1 MSTSTQKH
9 FSYVSLALILFS
21 VIGLLWAKLGL
32 VLLPVLVLV
41 CVGHAIYSSTLNLL
55 SAKTLWSPLKVH
67 NLAKAMAFG
76 FTGIGLVALGFV
88 LSSVGGIIIEQITQQ
103 VPLLAGD
110 INKVITQFSVFS
122 SIGIKPLE
130 PGSIETL
137 FASYAK
143 TNASNLLALTGHGLK
158 SGFLLL
164 LAVIIAFSVLS
175 QILDGQRPN
184 VAKTRYP
191 FVQELLYQASLFKR
205 CFGNF
210 MAAQAYVAI
219 WNTLCT
225 SVFIFLVL
233 PLFDVDLPFK
243 ALLIGLTFLL
253 SFVPALGNIVCNTL
267 MAVVCAASGAAIAL
281 LAIVYLILAH
291 KAEYLINAKVLG
303 KMQDV
308 SVAEM
313 LAFLVVGETLFGL
326 FGLILLPIAYL
337 YLRQAVNDRQL
348 LRTGEEQS
356 AKAKN

>member
-1 MSTSTQKH
+1 MQHPNQKALS
-9 FSYVSLALILFS
+9 FACLAIVLTT

-32 VLLPVLVLV
+32 ALLPVLVLV
-41 CVGHAIYSSTLNLL
+41 CVGHALFKTSVKIL
-55 SAKTLWSPLKVH
+55 SKRTQWTAHRVH
-67 NLAKAMAFG
+67 VIAKALSLG
-76 FTGIGLVALGFV
+76 LTLVAIIGLGFV
-88 LSSVGGIIIEQITQQ
+88 LSTVGELIVEQVRQQ

-110 INKVITQFSVFS
+110 INKVISQFSIFASLGV
-122 SIGIKPLE
+122 KPLE
-130 PGSIETL
+130 PGAIEGL
-137 FASYAK
+137 FANYAK

-158 SGFLLL
+158 SSFLLL
-164 LAVIIAFSVLS
+164 LAVIVGFSIIS
-175 QILDGQRPN
+175 QIIDASRPGSEPIPY
-184 VAKTRYP
+184 R
-191 FVQELLYQASLFKR
+191 FVSELLHQASLFKL

-210 MAAQAYVAI
+210 MAAQAYVAL
-219 WNTLCT
+219 WNTFCT

-233 PLFDVDLPFK
+233 PLFAVDLPFK

-253 SFVPALGNIVCNTL
+253 SFVPALGNIVCNAL

-313 LAFLVVGETLFGL
+313 LVFLVIGETLFGL

-337 YLRQAVNDRQL
+337 YLRQSLKDGNL
-348 LRTGEEQS
+348 L
-356 AKAKN
+356 A